1 MRTQA
6 AYPWARCVQLTTVLV
21 LLSACGGSGGDD
33 ASSGACR
40 PTMGNPALCDGV
52 GSTATATTG
61 VATQIVFLS
70 ALPQNISMKGT
81 GGPGR
86 KESAAVEFRV
96 LDKDGRGVTAAV
108 VDFSLT
114 TTAGGLTL
122 SPASAT
128 TDAGG
133 RVSTAVAAGIVNT
146 PVRVLASVRGSSL
159 SSVSDQLVI
168 STGIPDQNSFTASPS
183 IYNPE
188 CGDHDGT
195 AFTEVTAFVADHFN
209 NPVPDGTAVSFTTEA
224 GAIDASC
231 LTGLKETTLTD
242 GSKIVQKGIPGQC
255 KARFICQ
262 NPRPTRLDGS
272 PWDGRSTVM
281 AYALGEESFT
291 DDPSISNGINRYD
304 AGEITQD
311 LREPFRYDR
320 AIDNTQAHSV
330 NVANASSSASA
341 IQPALGEPF
350 IDTDGNGVW
359 NKTGDGFYNGVL
371 QTAPNGKSP
380 TVHVRQSFVLVFSG
394 STAVFSASAPGFKLD
409 PCIDGIPFKPSSQT
423 IIVWI
428 RDGNPTVFPGNSLP
442 GNILPAGTKIE
453 LTPSNGTLTSA
464 AGYSVPNTNDPSQ
477 AAWGYAISV
486 GSNAT
491 QTGPGSTTAGVTTPG
506 YVCSNPVTSGQLNI
520 KVTTPLGVV
529 TNTSFPITD

>member
-1 MRTQA
+1 MRTQPA
-6 AYPWARCVQLTTVLV
+6 SPWARCVQMAAVLV
-21 LLSACGGSGGDD
+21 LLSACGGSGGDT
-33 ASSGACR
+33 SGVCR

-52 GSTATATTG
+52 GSTATAGTG
-61 VATQIVFLS
+61 VATQIVFVS
-70 ALPQNISMKGT
+70 ALPQNISIKGT

-96 LDKDGRGVTAAV
+96 LDKDGRGIAGAAV
-108 VDFSLT
+108 EFSLT

-146 PVRVLASVRGSSL
+146 PVRVLASLRGGSI

-195 AFTEVTAFVADHFN
+195 NFTEVTALVADHFN

-224 GAIDASC
+224 GAVDASC

-242 GSKIVQKGIPGQC
+242 GSKVVQKGLPGQC
-255 KARFICQ
+255 TARFICQ
-262 NPRPTRLDGS
+262 NPRPNRLDGS
-272 PWDGRSTVM
+272 PWDGRSTVL

-291 DDPSISNGINRYD
+291 DDPGITNGINRYD

-311 LREPFRYDR
+311 LREPFRHDR
-320 AIDNTQAHSV
+320 ALDNFQAQRV
-330 NVANASSSASA
+330 NTDSTSTL
-341 IQPALGEPF
+341 QPALGEPF
-350 IDTDGNGVW
+350 IDTDGNGRW
-359 NKTGDGFYNGVL
+359 NSAGDGFYNGVL

-394 STAVFSASAPGFKLD
+394 STAVFTASAPGITLD
-409 PCIDGIPFKPSSQT
+409 PCIDGVPFKPSSKT
-423 IIVWI
+423 LDIWI
-428 RDGNPTVFPGNSLP
+428 RDGNPTLFPGNSLP

-453 LTPSNGTLTSA
+453 FTATNGSITSPTS
-464 AGYSVPNTNDPSQ
+464 YSVPNTNEYSSQ
-477 AAWGYAISV
+477 VWRYAISIT
-486 GSNAT
+486 SNAT
-491 QTGPGSTTAGVTTPG
+491 QTGPGTITGGVQSPG
-506 YVCSNPVTSGQLNI
+506 YVCSNPVSSGQLNI
-520 KVTTPLGVV
+520 TVTTPLKVV
-529 TNTSFPITD
+529 TTTSYPISD

>member
-1 MRTQA
+1 MQKKPTA
-6 AYPWARCVQLTTVLV
+6 PWARCVQLVALAA
-21 LLSACGGSGGDD
+21 LLNACGGGSGDE
-33 ASSGACR
+33 AGACR
-40 PTMGNPALCDGV
+40 PTMANPGLCDGV
-52 GSTATATTG
+52 GSSATATTG
-61 VATQIVFLS
+61 VATQIVFVS
-70 ALPQNISMKGT
+70 ALPQTIAIKGT

-86 KESAAVEFRV
+86 RESAAVEFRV
-96 LDKDGRGVTAAV
+96 LDKDGRGVAGAV
-108 VDFSLT
+108 LDFSLT

-128 TDAGG
+128 TDSTG
-133 RVSTAVAAGIVNT
+133 RASTAVAAGIVNT
-146 PVRVLASVRGSSL
+146 PVRVSAVLRGSGIST
-159 SSVSDQLVI
+159 VSDQLVV
-168 STGIPDQNSFTASPS
+168 STGIPDQNSFTASPT

-195 AFTEVTAFVADHFN
+195 GFTKVTAFVADHFN

-242 GSKIVQKGIPGQC
+242 GSKILQKGLPGQC
-255 KARFICQ
+255 EVRFICQ
-262 NPRPTRLDGS
+262 NPRPRRLDGS
-272 PWDGRSTVM
+272 AWDGRSTVL

-291 DDPSISNGINRYD
+291 DDPTISNGLNRYD
-304 AGEITQD
+304 AGETTQD

-320 AIDNTQAHSV
+320 AIDNVEAHSV
-330 NVANASSSASA
+330 NVASAGSVASA
-341 IQPALGEPF
+341 IQPAAGEPF
-350 IDTDGNGVW
+350 IDSDGNGSW
-359 NKTGDGFYNGVL
+359 NKSGDGFYNGVL

-409 PCIDGIPFKPSSQT
+409 PCIDGIPFKPSVQT
-423 IIVWI
+423 VVVWI
-428 RDGNPTVFPGNSLP
+428 RDNNPTVFPGNSLP
-442 GNILPAGTKIE
+442 GNVLPAGTLIE
-453 LTPSNGTLTSA
+453 LTATNGNLTSLGA
-464 AGYSVPNTNDPSQ
+464 YTVPNTNDPSQ

-491 QTGPGSTTAGVTTPG
+491 QTGPGSTTGGVSTPG

-520 KVTTPLGVV
+520 KVTTPLKVV
-529 TNTSFPITD
+529 TNMSYPITD

>member
-1 MRTQA
+1 MRTNSA
-6 AYPWARCVQLTTVLV
+6 GLWATCLQVASWVA
-21 LLSACGGSGGDD
+21 LLGACGGSGGD
-33 ASSGACR
+33 ASITCR
-40 PTMGNPALCDGV
+40 PTMANPALCDGV
-52 GSTATATTG
+52 GSSAPASTG
-61 VATQIVFLS
+61 VATQIVFVS
-70 ALPQNISMKGT
+70 ALPQNISIKGT

-86 KESAAVEFRV
+86 RESAAVEFRV
-96 LDKDGRGVTAAV
+96 LDKDGRGVAGAA

-128 TDAGG
+128 TDANG
-133 RVSTAVAAGIVNT
+133 RASTAVAAGIVNT
-146 PVRVLASVRGSSL
+146 PVRVAATLRGGAIST
-159 SSVSDQLVI
+159 VSDQLVV

-195 AFTEVTAFVADHFN
+195 DFTNVTAFVADHFN

-242 GSKIVQKGIPGQC
+242 GSKIVQKGLPGQC
-255 KARFICQ
+255 TVRFICQ
-262 NPRPTRLDGS
+262 NPRPQRLDGS
-272 PWDGRSTVM
+272 PWDGRSTVL

-291 DDPSISNGINRYD
+291 DNPTISNGLNRYD
-304 AGEITQD
+304 AGETTQD

-320 AIDNTQAHSV
+320 AIDNVEAHSV
-330 NVANASSSASA
+330 NVASVGSVASA
-341 IQPALGEPF
+341 IQPAAGEPF

-359 NKTGDGFYNGVL
+359 NKAGDGFYNGVL

-394 STAVFSASAPGFKLD
+394 STAVFNASAPGFKLD
-409 PCIDGIPFKPSSQT
+409 PCMDGIPFKPSVQT

-428 RDGNPTVFPGNSLP
+428 RDSNPTVFPGNSLP
-442 GNILPAGTKIE
+442 GNVLPAGTLIE
-453 LTPSNGTLTSA
+453 LTTTNGNLTSLGA
-464 AGYSVPNTNDPSQ
+464 YTVPNTNDPSQ

-491 QTGPGSTTAGVTTPG
+491 QTGPGTTTGGVSTPG

-520 KVTTPLGVV
+520 KVTTPLKVV
-529 TNTSFPITD
+529 TNTSYPITD